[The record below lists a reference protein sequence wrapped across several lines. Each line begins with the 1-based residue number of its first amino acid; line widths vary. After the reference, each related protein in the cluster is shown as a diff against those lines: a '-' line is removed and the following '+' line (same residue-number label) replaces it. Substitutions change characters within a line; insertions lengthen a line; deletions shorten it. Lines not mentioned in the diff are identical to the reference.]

1 MVLVNGKQVPA
12 YENLVLGYENKVL
25 AAENKIVERKKQ
37 VLAAE
42 NQIMERE
49 KRVLAEKNEVPS
61 GAHTI
66 LPSGRKCGN
75 CGEKVRLDG
84 ATIGY
89 KGCLAWPRR
98 HCTRN
103 MKRFA
108 AACFIVLSFA
118 LPCHAQKA
126 AAPAAPSAKAE
137 ATDVTPDQAEK
148 LMAETPGIIVLDVR
162 TPEEFERGHIKG
174 AVNLNIFDNGFQQQ
188 VAALDQTK
196 PVIVH
201 CQSGG
206 RSSQAVADLA
216 GKVKFPKVYHLRSGF
231 KGWKDAKKPIEE
243 KSSAGSGGVD
253 PGKKA
258 APAAPK

>member
-1 MVLVNGKQVPA
+1 
-12 YENLVLGYENKVL
+12 
-25 AAENKIVERKKQ
+25 
-37 VLAAE
+37 
-42 NQIMERE
+42 
-49 KRVLAEKNEVPS
+49 
-61 GAHTI
+61 
-66 LPSGRKCGN
+66 
-75 CGEKVRLDG
+75 
-84 ATIGY
+84 
-89 KGCLAWPRR
+89 
-98 HCTRN
+98 

-108 AACFIVLSFA
+108 PVCFIILSFA

-126 AAPAAPSAKAE
+126 AAPASPSAPAAPKAE

-148 LMAETPGIIVLDVR
+148 LIAETPGITVLDVR

-174 AVNLNIFDNGFQQQ
+174 AVNLNIFDTEFQQK

-206 RSSQAVADLA
+206 RSSQAVTELA

-231 KGWKDAKKPIEE
+231 KGWKDVKKPIEE
-243 KSSAGSGGVD
+243 KSSPGSGGAD
-253 PGKKA
+253 RGKKG